1 MDVWENANGK
11 DAMVSDTTG
20 VTATQ
25 VENQEELAFTKA
37 VNLKTSY
44 QRVGSLSSAVV
55 DEYCIGGDLAN
66 AEGPQGAVHVRQRAH
81 CLEGCDVP
89 VPSSEVP
96 PRQDPSSAATPP
108 TTLHVADWLRD
119 REPVAVERRL
129 SWDSSCFQL
138 SEDDTAP
145 SCASDVDPHSSS
157 SGAAGS
163 GDVEFSLGETV
174 NLRGLAV
181 LSSLSE
187 LSKSSRQQVLLP
199 LKNLFEELSSASG
212 TLSGSDIRIFFSRHS
227 KLGSHPKVKR
237 IMAVGLSPLD
247 VRPLSFKTFI
257 SVHRPL
263 LDLLA
268 CESVSTLTNP
278 NTYRKLCECA
288 GQKQN
293 PMVNSPDFVGSR

>member
-66 AEGPQGAVHVRQRAH
+66 AGKSSCLSVISPPPFPLPTSTMFEYVTRTHACTHFLSHSLSLSLCLSPSLVNGYMPIPSFAEGPQGAVHVRQRAH

-119 REPVAVERRL
+119 REPVAGERRL

-174 NLRGLAV
+174 VRHDFLLLSLLCFQIEEHLCCPSLLFGESALYRQLRLVIACIYRCTHV
-181 LSSLSE
+181 LCCLCCGVRVRLSW
-187 LSKSSRQQVLLP
+187 
-199 LKNLFEELSSASG
+199 
-212 TLSGSDIRIFFSRHS
+212 
-227 KLGSHPKVKR
+227 
-237 IMAVGLSPLD
+237 
-247 VRPLSFKTFI
+247 
-257 SVHRPL
+257 
-263 LDLLA
+263 
-268 CESVSTLTNP
+268 
-278 NTYRKLCECA
+278 
-288 GQKQN
+288 
-293 PMVNSPDFVGSR
+293 